1 VSDAPPDPR
10 TVAALARRQSGASG
24 PHEDRRTKRNRSRAA
39 KKIQAVREQS
49 E

>member
-1 VSDAPPDPR
+1 MTETPPDPR

-24 PHEDRRTKRNRSRAA
+24 PHEDRRTKRNRSRTAQ
-39 KKIQAVREQS
+39 KIQAVREQS